1 MSQLYTYILYNRMN
15 QYIKNEYVNAT
26 KYFFKNKQYILL
38 NKSIFTGIIAAI
50 VISALSSYLMR
61 DLEYHLN
68 TSYTIAISYIT
79 YYTVFGSLYYYDNKK
94 EYLLENGKINIKKF
108 VRNIIKLV
116 FSVGIAELAYVVTR
130 WSIHFYLLTISYEPH
145 LTSIIA
151 HVSSAIMFATM
162 VNLGVKTTKLF
173 NNRSDH
179 RDSKSN
185 TKDITDS

>member
-1 MSQLYTYILYNRMN
+1 MYNTMN
-15 QYIKNEYVNAT
+15 QYIKKEYVNAK

-38 NKSIFTGIIAAI
+38 NRSIFTGIIFAI
-50 VISALSSYLMR
+50 LISALSSYIMR

-68 TSYTIAISYIT
+68 TSYTIVISYIT
-79 YYTVFGSLYYYDNKK
+79 YYTVFGLLYYYDNKK
-94 EYLLENGKINIKKF
+94 EYLLENGKINTKKF
-108 VRNIIKLV
+108 GRNILKLV
-116 FSVGIAELAYVVTR
+116 FSVGIAEFVYVVTR
-130 WSIHFYLLTISYEPH
+130 WSIHFYLLTIGYEPY
-145 LTSIIA
+145 LTSIIT

-173 NNRSDH
+173 NNKSDH